1 MKRILLLSFFFNS
14 LIGTAFSQNGSEAK
28 KSQSKLEA
36 FTNKSGTLI
45 KKEFTDI
52 GVVKNCQVQVLKVTD
67 LISGESFS
75 GVKLE
80 VPAAYGDKSK
90 LLDSDELTGL
100 QNSLDLIKDK
110 ILNTTPEIY
119 TEIVYKSRGGF
130 QAGCFRSKNEWSLF
144 LKIDEYDDKSYIWC
158 KPDDLDKLTSIL
170 SNAKAQ
176 L

>member
-1 MKRILLLSFFFNS
+1 MKRILLLFIFLYS
-14 LIGTAFSQNGSEAK
+14 LNGTAFSQTGSEAK

-36 FTNKSGTLI
+36 FTSKSGTLI

-52 GVVKNCQVQVLKVTD
+52 GAVKNCQVQVLKVTD
-67 LISGESFS
+67 LLSGESFS

-80 VPAAYGDKSK
+80 VPGTYGDKST
-90 LLDSDELTGL
+90 LLDSDELSGL
-100 QNSLDLIKDK
+100 LNSLNLIKDK

-130 QAGCFRSKNEWSLF
+130 QAGCFRSKTEWSLF
-144 LKIDEYDDKSYIWC
+144 LKIDQYDDKSYVWC
-158 KPDDLDKLTSIL
+158 KPEDLDKLISIL
-170 SNAKAQ
+170 SNAKAK

>member
-1 MKRILLLSFFFNS
+1 MKRILLLSFFLNS

-28 KSQSKLEA
+28 KNQSKLEA

-45 KKEFTDI
+45 KKEFTNI

-67 LISGESFS
+67 LISGDSFS

-80 VPAAYGDKSK
+80 VPAAYGDKST
-90 LLDSDELTGL
+90 LLDSDELAGL
-100 QNSLDLIKDK
+100 LNSLNLIKDK

-144 LKIDEYDDKSYIWC
+144 LKIDQYDDKSYIWC
-158 KPDDLDKLTSIL
+158 KPEDLDKLISIL
-170 SNAKAQ
+170 SNAKAK

>member
-1 MKRILLLSFFFNS
+1 MKRIFLLSFFLYS
-14 LIGTAFSQNGSEAK
+14 HIGTAFSQNESETK

-36 FTNKSGTLI
+36 FTGKSGTLI

-52 GVVKNCQVQVLKVTD
+52 GAVKNCHVQVLKVTD

-80 VPAAYGDKSK
+80 VPATYEDKTT
-90 LLDSDELTGL
+90 LLDSDELSGL
-100 QNSLDLIKDK
+100 LNSLNLIKDK

-130 QAGCFRSKNEWSLF
+130 QAGCFRSKNDWSLF
-144 LKIDEYDDKSYIWC
+144 LKIDQYDDKSYILC
-158 KPDDLDKLTSIL
+158 KSEDLDRLVSIL
-170 SNAKAQ
+170 SNAKAK